1 MSIAPWS
8 FSKIKAFDQCPKQFY
23 HEKILKEYP
32 MRQTEAMLYGN
43 QFHKAAE
50 HYIRD
55 CAPMPERFDYAVGA
69 LDSRQAKQGE
79 KLCEYKFGLTEN
91 LEPCGFFDDDVW
103 FRGIADLIIL
113 DGDTARV
120 VDYKTGKSARYADT
134 GQLELMALATF
145 KHFPEIK
152 KVEAGLMF
160 VIAESLVKDSY
171 EVAAAP
177 ILWNKWLKDY
187 ARMEK
192 ALETNVWNPR
202 PSGLCRMHCAVLECA
217 HNGRN

>member
-1 MSIAPWS
+1 V
-8 FSKIKAFDQCPKQFY
+8 
-23 HEKILKEYP
+23 EKE
-32 MRQTEAMLYGN
+32 TEAMLYGTL
-43 QFHKAAE
+43 FHTAAE
-50 HYIRD
+50 EYIRD
-55 CAPMPERFDYAVGA
+55 DTPLPEKFRFAEKSLNNLKD
-69 LDSRQAKQGE
+69 RPGE